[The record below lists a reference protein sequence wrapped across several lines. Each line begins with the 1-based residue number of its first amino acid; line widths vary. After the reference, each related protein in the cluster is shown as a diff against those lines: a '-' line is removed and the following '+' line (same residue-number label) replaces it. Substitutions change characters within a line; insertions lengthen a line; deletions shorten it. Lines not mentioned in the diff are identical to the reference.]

1 MEISK
6 RGFGR
11 IFLVLFYVTFLV
23 GLLGFLV
30 PSVAL
35 AAGDD
40 IFISGPGLN
49 NPGGITITQ
58 NQLRGEEPLPDG
70 TTFLEQQDIIYS
82 TINTWPTK
90 SWYRGVGVKLIDLL
104 DVAGGLNPDATQ
116 IRFTSRDGFKAT
128 FSVQEIVYT
137 PRYRFPNFMD
147 TGLPGHLPGN
157 ASDPVEVD
165 TIIAH
170 KSFYA
175 QDYNDILDGENF
187 NRGEANHLLYGQR
200 AVTQQTNARFAKYVT
215 TIEIL
220 TEPLPKWD
228 NPTADPLPPLPGG
241 AVPVGTLVELHSL
254 YDDEDKI
261 HYTLDGSDPTIDSP
275 MYNWIASRWWSSRE
289 DELDEINR
297 PIEITQDTLIKAKV
311 IGPGRTDSD
320 IVTFEYKVP
329 PLPPA
334 LIPDSTDN
342 KVGRDIEISF
352 TDNEAWRN
360 AVIAVSLE
368 DRFLEQDQYALEP
381 GKFIIYAAAFS
392 GTGTYKI
399 TIRAEGYQD
408 AIVHQSI
415 TGGSGGPGGDPKRPP
430 ALTADTGE
438 NFVGEPIRIT
448 FTDNETW
455 RQSIYE
461 IEVDGEVLRKNEYT
475 IGKGYIEIAAGVF
488 ESTGTYQVI
497 VSAEG
502 YSDASVSQKII
513 DDKNVVLTITG
524 EGVVKARSYTLGELE
539 EMDQHRYEYS
549 VINTWP
555 SKQWYVGKGVL
566 LEDLLE
572 EAGGITKDATLVK
585 VFSSDSYVMTFT
597 VKELLEEKR
606 YCFPNFKEGGGDGD
620 GHIPGS
626 PSGKKEVKSIL
637 ALKGAD
643 GLDLPDDKDMHELNA
658 LHLMLGQRAVTEQT
672 GPLFVKKVNKIE
684 VLTDP
689 IDQWD
694 EPKAKPAG
702 GTVPAGTLVE
712 LSNKNMDIDKIYY
725 TTDGST
731 PSVDT
736 LIMYNWIAKRWWSSR
751 GEKTVA
757 EINHPIE
764 ITKDTVIKA
773 ITIGPGKEPSDVVT
787 FTYKVAEGEPSKSDT
802 VSADQDSTVSLG
814 NEVTMGIPAGAFP
827 AGSKVEVKIQRVETP
842 PPAPAGFKIAGSVY
856 EFTIDGEKSYSFLKK
871 ITITFRLNPQDFDAG
886 EIPSIYRYNEELGAW
901 ENLGGMVK
909 DDTISVEVDHLS
921 QYAVMAKLTEQ
932 ALADIAGHWAEESIK
947 EMVHLGAISGYPDG
961 TFRPNDKITRAEF
974 ATILVK
980 ALKLEKK
987 SGKVFDDTA
996 GYWAEETIS
1005 TAASHGIVSGYDD
1018 HIFGAKDAVTRE
1030 QMAAIM
1036 IRVGQFAQLSEEI
1049 SFKDQDH
1056 ISAWA
1061 KNAVMIAVKH
1071 GIINGYPDRTLRP
1084 RHTATR
1090 AEAVSVIWKVIKDF
1104 GQEDA

>member
-1 MEISK
+1 LDRFFSLLWYV
-6 RGFGR
+6 
-11 IFLVLFYVTFLV
+11 FLLT
-23 GLLGFLV
+23 GLLCIMNPGT
-30 PSVAL
+30 AL
-35 AAGDD
+35 AAGGD
-40 IFISGPGLN
+40 IIISGPGLN
-49 NPGGITITQ
+49 NSEPVTITQ
-58 NQLRGEEPLPDG
+58 AQLRGESPLSDG
-70 TTFLEQQDIIYS
+70 TTYLKQQDIIYS

-90 SWYRGVGVKLIDLL
+90 SWYRGKGVFLTDLL
-104 DVAGGLNPDATQ
+104 EAAGGLNPDATQ
-116 IRFTSRDGFKAT
+116 IRFISRDSFESN

-147 TGLPGHLPGN
+147 TGLPGHLPGD
-157 ASDPVEVD
+157 ASDRVEVE

-170 KSFYA
+170 ESFYA
-175 QDYNDILDGENF
+175 HDYDDILNEENF
-187 NRGEANHLLYGQR
+187 SKADANHLLYGQR
-200 AVTQQTNARFAKYVT
+200 AVTEQTNARFAKYVT
-215 TIEIL
+215 RIEVL
-220 TEPLPKWD
+220 TEPLLKWD

-241 AVPVGTLVELHSL
+241 VVPVGTLVELHSPN
-254 YDDEDKI
+254 DDEDKV
-261 HYTLDGSDPTIDSP
+261 HYTLDGSDPTIESP
-275 MYNWIASRWWSSRE
+275 MYNWIASRWWSSRGN
-289 DELDEINR
+289 ELDEINH
-297 PIEITQDTLIKAKV
+297 PIEITQDTVIKAKV
-311 IGPGRTDSD
+311 IGPGRADSD

-342 KVGRDIEISF
+342 KVGRDIEIIF

-360 AVIAVSLE
+360 AVIDVSIE
-368 DRFLEQDQYALEP
+368 GSSLEQDKYALEP
-381 GKFIIYAAAFS
+381 GKVIIYADVFS

-408 AIVHQSI
+408 AIVHQII
-415 TGGSGGPGGDPKRPP
+415 TGGTGGPGGDLKRPP
-430 ALTADTGE
+430 ALTDDTGE

-448 FTDNETW
+448 FTDNEAW

-461 IEVDGEVLRKNEYT
+461 IEVDGEVLRKSEYT
-475 IGKGYIEIAAGVF
+475 IGKGYIEIAAGIF
-488 ESTGTYQVI
+488 KSPGTYQVI

-502 YSDASVSQKII
+502 YDDASVSQKII

-524 EGVVKARSYTLGELE
+524 EGVVKARSYTLEELE

-549 VINTWP
+549 VVNTWP

-566 LEDLLE
+566 LEDLLKG
-572 EAGGITKDATLVK
+572 AGGITKDATLVK

-597 VKELLEEKR
+597 VKELLKEKR

-626 PSGKKEVKSIL
+626 SKGKEEVKSIL
-637 ALKGAD
+637 ALIGAD
-643 GLDLPDDKDMHELNA
+643 GLDLPDDKDMNDRNS
-658 LHLMLGQRAVTEQT
+658 LHLMMGQRAVTEQT
-672 GPLFVKKVNKIE
+672 GPLFVKKVKKIE

-694 EPKAKPAG
+694 EPKADPAG

-712 LSNKNMDIDKIYY
+712 LSNKNMDIDKIHY
-725 TTDGST
+725 TLDGSE
-731 PSVDT
+731 PT
-736 LIMYNWIAKRWWSSR
+736 LQSPMYNWIAKRWWSSR

-764 ITKDTVIKA
+764 ITEDTVIKA

-787 FTYKVAEGEPSKSDT
+787 FSYKVEEGEPSKSDT

-814 NEVTMGIPAGAFP
+814 NEVSIGIPAGAFS
-827 AGSKVEVKIQRVETP
+827 AGSKVEVKIERVETP
-842 PPAPAGFKIAGSVY
+842 PPAPAGLRIVGSVY

-871 ITITFRLNPQDFDAG
+871 VTITFRFNPQDFDAG
-886 EIPSIYRYNEELGAW
+886 EIPSIYRYNEELAAW
-901 ENLGGMVK
+901 ENLGGIVK

-921 QYAVMAKLTEQ
+921 KYALMAPVKLTEQ

-947 EMVHLGAISGYPDG
+947 EMVNLGAVSGYPDG

-987 SGKVFDDTA
+987 SGKVFDDTS
-996 GYWAEETIS
+996 GYWAEEAIS
-1005 TAASHGIVSGYDD
+1005 TAASHGIISGYDD
-1018 HIFGAKDAVTRE
+1018 HIFGVKDAVTRE

-1036 IRVGQFAQLSEEI
+1036 VRAGQFAQVLEEVF
-1049 SFKDQDH
+1049 FKDQDH

-1090 AEAVSVIWKVIKDF
+1090 AEAVSVIWKVIKGF